1 LDKIY
6 FFSLFLERRKGKK
19 DVFMDKTQAKKIG
32 AIVANV
38 LVWAFLVFAALV
50 TVLTFV
56 SLNAKDGVPSIFGKS
71 FVSVQSP
78 SMDGDKEG
86 SFKQG
91 DMLIVTKITAN
102 EALELTEGTIITYR
116 APIDI
121 NGDGETGDINTHRI
135 VSKRT
140 TDGGIVFYKTQGDA
154 EAHEDNYEL
163 SFTDVVA
170 VYDGHSKLSGIGA
183 VADFLKSSLGFFL
196 IVVLPM
202 ALFFLYEVY
211 NLIKLIMEQKMK
223 KVSASVSQETEEEI
237 KRRAIEEFLAQ
248 QAQAQASA
256 TATEEVT
263 TEEVTTEE
271 VAEPTSSDEE

>member
-1 LDKIY
+1 
-6 FFSLFLERRKGKK
+6 
-19 DVFMDKTQAKKIG
+19 MDKTQAKKIG

-91 DMLIVTKITAN
+91 DMLIVDKISS
-102 EALELTEGTIITYR
+102 TEGTIIVYR
-116 APIDI
+116 APMDI
-121 NGDGETGDINTHRI
+121 NGDGQTGDINTHRI

-154 EAHEDNYEL
+154 EIYEDNYEL
-163 SFTDVVA
+163 RYTDVVA

-202 ALFFLYEVY
+202 ALFFLYEAY
-211 NLIKLIMEQKMK
+211 NLIKIIMEQKMK
-223 KVSASVSQETEEEI
+223 KVSSSVSQETEEEI

-256 TATEEVT
+256 TATEEVA
-263 TEEVTTEE
+263 TEE
-271 VAEPTSSDEE
+271 VAEEPSVSDEE

>member
-1 LDKIY
+1 
-6 FFSLFLERRKGKK
+6 
-19 DVFMDKTQAKKIG
+19 MNKTEAKKV
-32 AIVANV
+32 ASIVANV
-38 LVWAFLVFAALV
+38 LVWVFLVFAALV

-56 SLNAKDGVPSIFGKS
+56 SLNAKDGLPSVFGKS

-78 SMDGDKEG
+78 SMDGDREG

-91 DMLIVTKITAN
+91 DMLIVDKISED
-102 EALELTEGTIITYR
+102 EAFELEVGTIIVYF
-116 APIDI
+116 APGIDI
-121 NGDGETGDINTHRI
+121 NGDGVEGNDLNTHRI
-135 VSKRT
+135 INKEPRGTMMV
-140 TDGGIVFYKTQGDA
+140 YETQGDA
-154 EAHEDNYEL
+154 EDKPDGYYLDHTAVL
-163 SFTDVVA
+163 A

-211 NLIKLIMEQKMK
+211 NLIKIIMEQKMK

-256 TATEEVT
+256 TATEEVA